1 MSRDMDKF
9 ITRAESVKIWTYM
22 GRFPLYEDLKEL
34 NNKFLPELAKVEQC
48 IANFTQDQKN
58 MREMI

>member
-1 MSRDMDKF
+1 MDKF

-48 IANFTQDQKN
+48 IANFTQDQ
-58 MREMI
+58 